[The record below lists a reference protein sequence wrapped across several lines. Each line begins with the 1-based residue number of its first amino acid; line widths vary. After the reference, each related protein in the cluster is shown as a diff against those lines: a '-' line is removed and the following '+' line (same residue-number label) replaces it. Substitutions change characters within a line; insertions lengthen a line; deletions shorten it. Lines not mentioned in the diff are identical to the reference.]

1 MALLILLFLLLSPS
15 HSHPTCQVS
24 KVDSL
29 LQVNCENRNLTAL
42 PEGLPADAGVLLLSS
57 NRLGAFST
65 AAVVQLAHLAEL
77 SLERCGLSSLQTPAR
92 LRRLESLSL
101 AHNDLQSLPPLGEA
115 LPALSTL
122 DLSFNQ
128 LGSLSPH
135 ALDGLS
141 HLCELHL
148 QNNKLR
154 SLPPGLLETTTKLE
168 KLNLAN
174 NKLRELPPGL
184 LHGLQALD
192 TLYLHGNWLRTVPRG
207 FFEGPPLPYVF
218 LHGNPWYCD
227 CEILYL
233 RQWLQNNPTNVYLWK
248 KGVDVKAMTSN
259 VASVRCAN
267 LGNAPMYTYPGKGCP
282 TNLGDTDSDEYYDS
296 FDVPTTGAEV
306 KLSTGALAARRGLLS
321 SASPTSLGSQM
332 TSLPPTHKPSKK
344 QPTSTHPQ
352 IPGLT
357 TLPETE
363 EPNTVLY
370 VPTSTPTSPAPS
382 TSTLTSPA
390 PSTSTPT
397 SPAPSTSTPTSPAP
411 STSTPTSPAP
421 STSTPTSPAPST
433 APAPTTTSTPTSP
446 APSTAPAPTT
456 TSTPTSPASS
466 MAPAPTTT
474 STPTSPAPSMAPAP
488 TTTSTPTSP
497 APSMAPVPVTFP
509 PATPETSSTTP
520 ITPAPG
526 TPPMPTTST
535 PTSPA
540 PSTAPAPT
548 TTSTPTSPAPSTAP
562 APTTLT
568 PTSPAS
574 STAPAP
580 TTLTPTSPAPFTS
593 PPATPEPSSAPPN
606 TAAPTVSPVCT
617 SLASPES
624 SPIETNLLLFATEV
638 TPLPALASTTA
649 TPGWNGLLNFQM
661 MAQTNSDTLKSEPF
675 LHSDFCCLLPLGFYI
690 LGLLWLLSACA
701 VLALL
706 LTRIWHMKP
715 HSLASGPSES
725 TSTHTTSVEMQR
737 ARQVTVPRAGLLF
750 LQGSLPTFRS
760 SLSLWVRPHRG
771 AGPLVAGRRPSAL
784 SQGRGEDL
792 LGTVAVRYSGHS
804 L

>member
-397 SPAPSTSTPTSPAP
+397 SPAPSTSTPTSP
-411 STSTPTSPAP
+411 
-421 STSTPTSPAPST
+421 
-433 APAPTTTSTPTSP
+433 
-446 APSTAPAPTT
+446 
-456 TSTPTSPASS
+456 
-466 MAPAPTTT
+466 
-474 STPTSPAPSMAPAP
+474 
-488 TTTSTPTSP
+488 
-497 APSMAPVPVTFP
+497 
-509 PATPETSSTTP
+509 
-520 ITPAPG
+520 
-526 TPPMPTTST
+526 
-535 PTSPA
+535 
-540 PSTAPAPT
+540 
-548 TTSTPTSPAPSTAP
+548 TSPAPSTAP